1 MYAKIGA
8 FISRRLEKRKQR
20 FAVTLS
26 KQVRQQRYIQTNNEY
41 LKEVM
46 CKYIDLFFDSTMYLL
61 RADHPMASRL

>member
-26 KQVRQQRYIQTNNEY
+26 KQVRKQRYIQTNNEY

-46 CKYIDLFFDSTMYLL
+46 YKYAKYIDFFLTVQCTC
-61 RADHPMASRL
+61 